1 MQKKCIF
8 VLPSKSKKYFIMEQR
23 NNKQDL
29 IIFEIENLLNKM
41 SNQVNFLIRKEMT
54 MNQLDVDL
62 LMENTR
68 KLYDTICSIEL
79 GGNADSDSDT
89 DTDTDVDSELIDSS
103 TDRLIDSDANSD
115 ADSELI
121 DSSTDGLIDF
131 VPVPVL
137 VPKEEVEGEEDIVPE
152 ENPIPEKEADI
163 IWDFTIEDKD
173 TDSDT
178 DSELIDSSTDRLIDS
193 DSDADTDTD
202 SDSDSDSDADS
213 ELIDSSTDGLI
224 DSSTDELI
232 DSSTDGLI
240 DSDKEEDSVPS
251 PITNIYSAQTEE
263 VSGIRTYKIVRENA
277 PTISDKL
284 EQSVDNSIA
293 ARMQRKPVSD
303 LISAIDINDKFLFLN
318 ELFGGSMDK
327 YNKSIR
333 SLNSFSTLLGAK
345 TYMSELQI
353 EFQWDCNS
361 DAYKKLADL
370 VERRFI

>member
-79 GGNADSDSDT
+79 GVDVDSDT
-89 DTDTDVDSELIDSS
+89 DVNTDSDADTDSELIDSS

-121 DSSTDGLIDF
+121 DSSTDGLIDSSTDRLIDF

-137 VPKEEVEGEEDIVPE
+137 VPEEEVVGEEDIVPE

-193 DSDADTDTD
+193 STDRLIDSDT
-202 SDSDSDSDADS
+202 
-213 ELIDSSTDGLI
+213 ELIDSSTDR
-224 DSSTDELI
+224 LI

>member
-68 KLYDTICSIEL
+68 KLYDTICSVEL
-79 GGNADSDSDT
+79 GVRSEELGVDFDDNT
-89 DTDTDVDSELIDSS
+89 DTDTDDNTDAELIDSSTDRLIDFVPVPDPEEEIEEIEEELIPEENPIPEKEADMVWDFTIDNEESGVRSEELGVDDDEEADTDADSELIDSS
-103 TDRLIDSDANSD
+103 TDRLIDYDA
-115 ADSELI
+115 
-121 DSSTDGLIDF
+121 
-131 VPVPVL
+131 
-137 VPKEEVEGEEDIVPE
+137 
-152 ENPIPEKEADI
+152 
-163 IWDFTIEDKD
+163 D
-173 TDSDT
+173 TDSDADT
-178 DSELIDSSTDRLIDS
+178 ELIDPSTDRLIDS
-193 DSDADTDTD
+193 VPVPEEKSVP
-202 SDSDSDSDADS
+202 
-213 ELIDSSTDGLI
+213 E
-224 DSSTDELI
+224 
-232 DSSTDGLI
+232 
-240 DSDKEEDSVPS
+240 EED
-251 PITNIYSAQTEE
+251 
-263 VSGIRTYKIVRENA
+263 SGIRTYKIVRENVH
-277 PTISDKL
+277 TLGDVL
-284 EQSVDNSIA
+284 EKTEDNSLA
-293 ARMQRKPVSD
+293 ARLQRKPVSD
-303 LISAIDINDKFLFLN
+303 LISAIGINDKFLFLN
-318 ELFGGSMDK
+318 ELFGGSMEK

-370 VERRFI
+370 VERRFIPIHNA

>member
-1 MQKKCIF
+1 
-8 VLPSKSKKYFIMEQR
+8 MEQR

-79 GGNADSDSDT
+79 GVNDEEDADTDADSELIDPSTDRLIDSDADT
-89 DTDTDVDSELIDSS
+89 KLIDSSTDRLIDFVPVPVPVPEEEIEEEELIPEENPIPEKEADMVWDFTIDNEESGVRSEELGVDDEEDADTDADSELIDSS
-103 TDRLIDSDANSD
+103 TDRLIDSDA
-115 ADSELI
+115 
-121 DSSTDGLIDF
+121 
-131 VPVPVL
+131 
-137 VPKEEVEGEEDIVPE
+137 
-152 ENPIPEKEADI
+152 
-163 IWDFTIEDKD
+163 D

-178 DSELIDSSTDRLIDS
+178 NTELIDSSTDRLIDS
-193 DSDADTDTD
+193 VPVPEEKSVP
-202 SDSDSDSDADS
+202 
-213 ELIDSSTDGLI
+213 E
-224 DSSTDELI
+224 
-232 DSSTDGLI
+232 
-240 DSDKEEDSVPS
+240 EED
-251 PITNIYSAQTEE
+251 
-263 VSGIRTYKIVRENA
+263 SGIRTYKIVRENVH
-277 PTISDKL
+277 TLGDVL
-284 EQSVDNSIA
+284 EKTEDNSLA
-293 ARMQRKPVSD
+293 ARLQRKPVSD
-303 LISAIDINDKFLFLN
+303 LISAIGINDKFLFLN
-318 ELFGGSMDK
+318 ELFGGSMEK

>member
-79 GGNADSDSDT
+79 GVDVDSDADADSELI
-89 DTDTDVDSELIDSS
+89 DSELIDSS
-103 TDRLIDSDANSD
+103 TDRLIDSDADTDS
-115 ADSELI
+115 DSELI
-121 DSSTDGLIDF
+121 DSSADRLIDF
-131 VPVPVL
+131 VPVPVT
-137 VPKEEVEGEEDIVPE
+137 EEEGEGEGEGEEDIVPE

-193 DSDADTDTD
+193 DTDSDTDADSDTD
-202 SDSDSDSDADS
+202 SDS

-224 DSSTDELI
+224 DSDE
-232 DSSTDGLI
+232 
-240 DSDKEEDSVPS
+240 DKEEDSVPS

-370 VERRFI
+370 IERRFI

>member
-1 MQKKCIF
+1 
-8 VLPSKSKKYFIMEQR
+8 MEQR

-68 KLYDTICSIEL
+68 KLYDTICSVEL
-79 GGNADSDSDT
+79 GVRSEELGVRSEELGVDFDDNT
-89 DTDTDVDSELIDSS
+89 DTDTDDNTDSELIDSSTDRLIDFVPVPVPEEEIEEIEEEELIPEENPIPEKEADMVWDFTIDNEESGVRSEELGVNDEEDADTDADSELIDSS
-103 TDRLIDSDANSD
+103 TDRLIDSD
-115 ADSELI
+115 
-121 DSSTDGLIDF
+121 
-131 VPVPVL
+131 
-137 VPKEEVEGEEDIVPE
+137 
-152 ENPIPEKEADI
+152 
-163 IWDFTIEDKD
+163 
-173 TDSDT
+173 
-178 DSELIDSSTDRLIDS
+178 IDS

-202 SDSDSDSDADS
+202 ADS
-213 ELIDSSTDGLI
+213 KLIDSSTDGLI
-224 DSSTDELI
+224 DSDE
-232 DSSTDGLI
+232 
-240 DSDKEEDSVPS
+240 DKEEDSVPS

-318 ELFGGSMDK
+318 ELFGGSMEK

>member
-68 KLYDTICSIEL
+68 KLYDTICSVEL
-79 GGNADSDSDT
+79 GVKSEELGVRSEELGVDFDDNT
-89 DTDTDVDSELIDSS
+89 DTDTDDNTDSELIDSS
-103 TDRLIDSDANSD
+103 TDRLIDSDA
-115 ADSELI
+115 
-121 DSSTDGLIDF
+121 
-131 VPVPVL
+131 
-137 VPKEEVEGEEDIVPE
+137 
-152 ENPIPEKEADI
+152 
-163 IWDFTIEDKD
+163 D

-178 DSELIDSSTDRLIDS
+178 NTELIDPSTDRLIDS
-193 DSDADTDTD
+193 VSVTEEK
-202 SDSDSDSDADS
+202 SVP
-213 ELIDSSTDGLI
+213 E
-224 DSSTDELI
+224 
-232 DSSTDGLI
+232 
-240 DSDKEEDSVPS
+240 EED
-251 PITNIYSAQTEE
+251 
-263 VSGIRTYKIVRENA
+263 SGIRTYKIVRENVH
-277 PTISDKL
+277 TLGDVL
-284 EQSVDNSIA
+284 EKTEDNSLA
-293 ARMQRKPVSD
+293 ARLQRKPVSD
-303 LISAIDINDKFLFLN
+303 LISAIGINDKFLFLN
-318 ELFGGSMDK
+318 ELFGGSMEK

>member
-68 KLYDTICSIEL
+68 KLYDTICSVEL
-79 GGNADSDSDT
+79 G
-89 DTDTDVDSELIDSS
+89 VRSEELGVNDEE
-103 TDRLIDSDANSD
+103 D
-115 ADSELI
+115 AD
-121 DSSTDGLIDF
+121 
-131 VPVPVL
+131 P
-137 VPKEEVEGEEDIVPE
+137 
-152 ENPIPEKEADI
+152 
-163 IWDFTIEDKD
+163 
-173 TDSDT
+173 DT
-178 DSELIDSSTDRLIDS
+178 DSELIDSSTDRLIDFVPVPVPEEEIEEIEEELIPEENPIPEKE
-193 DSDADTDTD
+193 ADMVWDFTIDNEESGVRSQELGVD
-202 SDSDSDSDADS
+202 DDEDADS
-213 ELIDSSTDGLI
+213 ELIDSLTDR
-224 DSSTDELI
+224 
-232 DSSTDGLI
+232 LI
-240 DSDKEEDSVPS
+240 DSDADTDSDTNTELINPSTDRLIDSVPV
-251 PITNIYSAQTEE
+251 PEE
-263 VSGIRTYKIVRENA
+263 KSVPEEEDSGIRTYKIVRENVH
-277 PTISDKL
+277 TLGDVL
-284 EQSVDNSIA
+284 EKTEDNSLA
-293 ARMQRKPVSD
+293 ARLQRKPVSD
-303 LISAIDINDKFLFLN
+303 LISAIGINDKFLFLN
-318 ELFGGSMDK
+318 ELFGGSMEK

>member
-79 GGNADSDSDT
+79 GVNDEEDADTDADSELIDPSTDRLIDSDADTKLIDSSTDRLIDFVPVPVPVPEEEIEEEELIPEENPIPEKEADMVWDFTIDNEESGVRSEELGVDEDADTELIDSLTNRLIDSDSDT
-89 DTDTDVDSELIDSS
+89 NTELIDSS
-103 TDRLIDSDANSD
+103 TDRLIDS
-115 ADSELI
+115 
-121 DSSTDGLIDF
+121 
-131 VPVPVL
+131 VPVP
-137 VPKEEVEGEEDIVPE
+137 EEKSVPE
-152 ENPIPEKEADI
+152 E
-163 IWDFTIEDKD
+163 ED
-173 TDSDT
+173 
-178 DSELIDSSTDRLIDS
+178 
-193 DSDADTDTD
+193 
-202 SDSDSDSDADS
+202 
-213 ELIDSSTDGLI
+213 
-224 DSSTDELI
+224 
-232 DSSTDGLI
+232 
-240 DSDKEEDSVPS
+240 
-251 PITNIYSAQTEE
+251 
-263 VSGIRTYKIVRENA
+263 SGIRTYKIVRENVH
-277 PTISDKL
+277 TLGDVL
-284 EQSVDNSIA
+284 EKTEDNSLA
-293 ARMQRKPVSD
+293 ARLQRKPVSD
-303 LISAIDINDKFLFLN
+303 LISAIGINDKFLFLN
-318 ELFGGSMDK
+318 ELFGGSMEK

>member
-79 GGNADSDSDT
+79 GVRSEELGVRSEELGVNDEEDADTDADSELIDPSTDRLIDSDADT
-89 DTDTDVDSELIDSS
+89 KLIDSSTDRLIDFVPVPVPVPEEEIEEEELIPEENPIPEKEADMVWDFTIDNEESGVRSEELGVNDEEDADTDADSELIDSS
-103 TDRLIDSDANSD
+103 TDRLIDFD
-115 ADSELI
+115 AD
-121 DSSTDGLIDF
+121 T
-131 VPVPVL
+131 
-137 VPKEEVEGEEDIVPE
+137 
-152 ENPIPEKEADI
+152 
-163 IWDFTIEDKD
+163 
-173 TDSDT
+173 
-178 DSELIDSSTDRLIDS
+178 ELIDSSTDRLIDS
-193 DSDADTDTD
+193 VPVPEEKSVP
-202 SDSDSDSDADS
+202 
-213 ELIDSSTDGLI
+213 E
-224 DSSTDELI
+224 
-232 DSSTDGLI
+232 
-240 DSDKEEDSVPS
+240 EED
-251 PITNIYSAQTEE
+251 
-263 VSGIRTYKIVRENA
+263 SGIRTYKIVRENVH
-277 PTISDKL
+277 TLGDVL
-284 EQSVDNSIA
+284 EKTEDNSLA
-293 ARMQRKPVSD
+293 ARLQRKPVSD
-303 LISAIDINDKFLFLN
+303 LISAIGINDKFLFLN
-318 ELFGGSMDK
+318 ELFGGSMEK